1 MADQSRNLPALSD
14 GSLKADAHRF
24 AEPDNNWVHCPDGY
38 EISEGG
44 YGFLR
49 IWVNL
54 RLAEIIFRRCPA
66 CGERNI
72 VKDDSFTCGS
82 CGADLPA
89 DWNFE
94 CPT

>member
-1 MADQSRNLPALSD
+1 
-14 GSLKADAHRF
+14 
-24 AEPDNNWVHCPDGY
+24 VYCPDGY
-38 EISEGG
+38 EINEGS

-49 IWVNL
+49 IWINL